1 MGGQTE
7 PPKIS
12 GSLKLNGKSWQNITN
27 LIQILC
33 ILKHP
38 HRFFP
43 CLGYEFGAPGDAF
56 SAPAEL
62 MPSDLCYAIF
72 TSGSTG
78 ASWELDHP
86 KIFHGIILCLQ
97 AIGCNLEA
105 GF

>member
-1 MGGQTE
+1 MA
-7 PPKIS
+7 
-12 GSLKLNGKSWQNITN
+12 
-27 LIQILC
+27 
-33 ILKHP
+33 KHNQLDP
-38 HRFFP
+38 NSVYFEAFFHSFFP
-43 CLGYEFGAPGDAF
+43 CLAYEFGAPGDAF